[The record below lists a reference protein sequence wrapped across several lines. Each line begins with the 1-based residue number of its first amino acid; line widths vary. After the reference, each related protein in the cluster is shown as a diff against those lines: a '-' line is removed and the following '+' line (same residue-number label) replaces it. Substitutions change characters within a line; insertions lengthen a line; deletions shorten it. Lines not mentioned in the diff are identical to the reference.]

1 MEEIGLPEAI
11 AEVRAGLLAAMEQGA
26 DQDLQFPIE
35 SVELQFQVGVTREK
49 SGSGGLKVWVVEFE
63 GGAGVTREDVHTVTV
78 TFGSPVD
85 QDGEPVKV
93 RRRRREK
100 P

>member
-1 MEEIGLPEAI
+1 ME
-11 AEVRAGLLAAMEQGA
+11 RGA
-26 DQDLQFPIE
+26 DQDLQFPVE

-49 SGSGGLKVWVVEFE
+49 SGSAELKVWVVEF
-63 GGAGVTREDVHTVTV
+63 GGNAGVTREDVHTVTV
-78 TFGSPVD
+78 TLGAPVNE
-85 QDGEPVKV
+85 DGEPVKV